1 MADGLDKYLE
11 GMLEKLNATEVRA
24 AFFGGSTYPDGTSVA
39 LVATRNE
46 YGDPANNQPPRPF
59 FRNAIAEN
67 MEEWKKTI
75 ERGLSSGLDSR
86 TVLEVV
92 GAQIKGDIQESIATL
107 IEPPLSEV
115 TLKRRRNRKV
125 MPNQSDKPLVDTRVM
140 IGDVNYEVT

>member
-1 MADGLDKYLE
+1 MSDGLDKYLE
-11 GMLEKLNATEVRA
+11 GMAERLNATEVRVG
-24 AFFGGSTYPDGTSVA
+24 FLGGSTYPDGTNVA
-39 LVATRNE
+39 MVATRNE

-59 FRNAIAEN
+59 FRNAIADKQ
-67 MEEWKKTI
+67 EEWKKTI

-92 GAQIKGDIQESIATL
+92 GAQAKGDIQESIATL
-107 IEPPLSEV
+107 IEPALSEV
-115 TLKRRRNRKV
+115 TLERRRNRKV

>member
-1 MADGLDKYLE
+1 MADPLDEYL
-11 GMLEKLNATEVRA
+11 GGIITATEVTA
-24 AFFGGSTYPDGTSVA
+24 GFLGGSTYPDGTPVTLA
-39 LVATRNE
+39 AVQAE

-59 FRNAIAEN
+59 FRNAIADKQEDWAN
-67 MEEWKKTI
+67 SV
-75 ERGLSSGLDSR
+75 ERGLAAGLDSR

-107 IEPPLSEV
+107 IEPALSEV
-115 TLKRRRNRKV
+115 TLERRRNRKV

>member
-1 MADGLDKYLE
+1 MSDGLEKYLK
-11 GMLEKLNATEVRA
+11 GMEERLKATEVRA
-24 AFFGGSTYPDGTSVA
+24 GFLGGSTYPDGTSVA
-39 LVATRNE
+39 MVATRNE

-59 FRNAIAEN
+59 FRNAIADHQ
-67 MEEWKKTI
+67 EEWKKTI
-75 ERGLSSGLDSR
+75 ERGLASGHDSR

-115 TLKRRRNRKV
+115 TLERRRNRKV